1 MAVLPLRVIPE
12 PEDPSDLPSLIDEVR
27 QGDRGAFG
35 RLAVRIEHKIRRWA
49 ESFTGSEDDAEDVT
63 QDVLILVQRRLP
75 QFEGK
80 SRFSTW
86 LFRITRNVALDR
98 RRRETRRNRRLEEM
112 PLSPTSTSTR
122 DDFDDLKLAQLV
134 LRYFDELPARQREVF
149 ELADIQGLS
158 APEIGVRLGMKP
170 VTVRAN
176 LFKAR
181 RTIRQRILVHHSKL
195 VEEYRS

>member
-1 MAVLPLRVIPE
+1 MLPLRVIPE
-12 PEDPSDLPSLIDEVR
+12 PEDPSDLPSLIDEVLD
-27 QGDRGAFG
+27 GNRGAFG
-35 RLAVRIEHKIRRWA
+35 RLAERIERTVHRWA
-49 ESFTGSEDDAEDVT
+49 ESFTGDGDDADDVT

-112 PLSPTSTSTR
+112 PRSPASMSTR

-134 LRYFDELPARQREVF
+134 LHYFDELPARQREVF
-149 ELADIQGLS
+149 ELADIQGLT

-181 RTIRQRILVHHSKL
+181 RTIRQRMLAHHSKL
-195 VEEYRS
+195 LEEYRS

>member
-1 MAVLPLRVIPE
+1 MPE
-12 PEDPSDLPSLIDEVR
+12 PEDPSDLPSLIDEAR
-27 QGDRGAFG
+27 EGRRGAFG
-35 RLAVRIEHKIRRWA
+35 RLAARIEHTIRRWA
-49 ESFTGSEDDAEDVT
+49 GSFVGSEDDADDVT

-75 QFEGK
+75 QFEGR

-98 RRRETRRNRRLEEM
+98 RRRESRRSRRLEEM
-112 PLSPTSTSTR
+112 PLAPTSTFTR
-122 DDFDDLKLAQLV
+122 EDFDDARLARLV
-134 LRYFDELPARQREVF
+134 LGYFDELPERQREVF
-149 ELADIQGLS
+149 ALSDIQGLS

-181 RTIRQRILVHHSKL
+181 RTIRQRMLAHHSKL

>member
-1 MAVLPLRVIPE
+1 MPE
-12 PEDPSDLPSLIDEVR
+12 PDDRSDLPTLISGA
-27 QGDRGAFG
+27 QSGDGSAFT
-35 RLAVRIEHKIRRWA
+35 RLADAVQRRVRAWA
-49 ESFTGSEDDAEDVT
+49 SSFTDDADDADDVT
-63 QDVLILVQRRLP
+63 QDVLILMHRRLP

-86 LFRITRNVALDR
+86 LYAITRNVALDR
-98 RRRETRRNRRLEEM
+98 RRRTKRRARRLETMDAPVEAIE
-112 PLSPTSTSTR
+112 PRDALDETTLSE
-122 DDFDDLKLAQLV
+122 LI

-158 APEIGVRLGMKP
+158 APEIAERLHMKP

-181 RTIRQRILVHHSKL
+181 RTIRQRMLEHHSSL
-195 VEEYRS
+195 LEEYRS

>member
-1 MAVLPLRVIPE
+1 VLPLRVIPE

-27 QGDRGAFG
+27 EGHRGAFG
-35 RLAVRIEHKIRRWA
+35 RLAERIEHSIRRWA
-49 ESFTGSEDDAEDVT
+49 ASFTGCEDDAEDVT

-98 RRRETRRNRRLEEM
+98 RRRESRRSRRLEAM
-112 PLSPTSTSTR
+112 PPAATSTVTR
-122 DDFDDLKLAQLV
+122 DDFDDSKLAELV
-134 LRYFDELPARQREVF
+134 LRYFDDLPARQREVF

-181 RTIRQRILVHHSKL
+181 RTIRQRMLAHHSKL

>member
-1 MAVLPLRVIPE
+1 VIPGS
-12 PEDPSDLPSLIDEVR
+12 EDPSDLPSLIDDVR
-27 QGDRGAFG
+27 EGNRGAFG
-35 RLAVRIEHKIRRWA
+35 RLAERIERSIRRWA
-49 ESFTGSEDDAEDVT
+49 ASFTGDEDEADDVT

-86 LFRITRNVALDR
+86 LFRITRNVAINR
-98 RRRETRRNRRLEEM
+98 HRRETRRHRRLGDM
-112 PLSPTSTSTR
+112 PAAPTSTVTR
-122 DDFDDLKLAQLV
+122 DDFDDVKLAQLV
-134 LRYFDELPARQREVF
+134 LRYFDDLPVRQREVF
-149 ELADIQGLS
+149 ELADLQGLS
-158 APEIGVRLGMKP
+158 APEIGLLLGMKP

-181 RTIRQRILVHHSKL
+181 RTIRQRMLAHHSKL

>member
-1 MAVLPLRVIPE
+1 VLPLRVIPG
-12 PEDPSDLPSLIDEVR
+12 PDDPPDLPSLIDEVR
-27 QGDRGAFG
+27 EGNRGAFG
-35 RLAVRIEHKIRRWA
+35 RLAERIERRVRRWA
-49 ESFTGSEDDAEDVT
+49 ESFTGDEDDADDVT

-98 RRRETRRNRRLEEM
+98 RRRESRRSRRLEEM
-112 PLSPTSTSTR
+112 PPSPTSTIIR
-122 DDFDDLKLAQLV
+122 DDFDDSKLARLV

-149 ELADIQGLS
+149 ELADIQGFS

-181 RTIRQRILVHHSKL
+181 RTIRQRMLAHHSRM

>member
-1 MAVLPLRVIPE
+1 MLPLRVNPGLE
-12 PEDPSDLPSLIDEVR
+12 EHPDLPSLIAEVR
-27 QGDRGAFG
+27 EGGRGAFG
-35 RLAVRIEHKIRRWA
+35 RLAQRIERTVRRWSA
-49 ESFTGSEDDAEDVT
+49 SFVGDEDDADDVT
-63 QDVLILVQRRLP
+63 QDVLILVHRRLP

-98 RRRETRRNRRLEEM
+98 RRRESRRNRRLEEM
-112 PLSPTSTSTR
+112 PPSPTSTITR
-122 DDFDDLKLAQLV
+122 DDFDDARLARLV
-134 LRYFDELPARQREVF
+134 LRYFDQLPARQRDVF
-149 ELADIQGLS
+149 ELADIHGMS

-181 RTIRQRILVHHSKL
+181 RAIRQAMLAHHSKL
-195 VEEYRS
+195 LEEYRS

>member
-1 MAVLPLRVIPE
+1 VRPLRVIPE
-12 PEDPSDLPSLIDEVR
+12 PEDPSDLPSLIDDVR
-27 QGDRGAFG
+27 EGHRGAFG
-35 RLAVRIEHKIRRWA
+35 RLAERIERTVRRWA
-49 ESFTGSEDDAEDVT
+49 ESFTGDGDDADDVA
-63 QDVLILVQRRLP
+63 QDVLILVHRRLP

-98 RRRETRRNRRLEEM
+98 RRRESRRVRRLEQM
-112 PLSPTSTSTR
+112 PPSPASTMTR
-122 DDFDDLKLAQLV
+122 DDFDDSRLARLV

-181 RTIRQRILVHHSKL
+181 RAIRQRMLAHHSKM